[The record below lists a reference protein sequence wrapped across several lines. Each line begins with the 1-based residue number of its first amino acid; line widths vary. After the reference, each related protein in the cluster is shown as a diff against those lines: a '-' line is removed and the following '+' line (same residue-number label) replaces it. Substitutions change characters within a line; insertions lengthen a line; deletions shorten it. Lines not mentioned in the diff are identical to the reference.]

1 MDTSDSNVFSQQ
13 TTDFRPSNRA
23 FDAYDYTVSPGYF
36 AAAETPLLAG
46 RDVSF
51 TDTAKTPAIA
61 VVNREF
67 ARRLFHS
74 DDAVGRYFKNSS
86 GQPIQI
92 VGIVADGKY
101 FSLTEDQEAAAF
113 FPISQKINYSHI
125 VHRPHPARIPPTR
138 PRTIWQPPFA
148 K

>member
-1 MDTSDSNVFSQQ
+1 MTS
-13 TTDFRPSNRA
+13 RP
-23 FDAYDYTVSPGYF
+23 DIF

-51 TDTAKTPAIA
+51 SDTTKTPAVA

-74 DDAVGRYFKNSS
+74 EDAVGRYFKNSS

-92 VGIVADGKY
+92 VGMVGDGKY
-101 FSLTEDQEAAAF
+101 FSLTEDPEPVAF
-113 FPISQKINYSHI
+113 FPISQEADCSHI
-125 VHRPHPARIPPTR
+125 VHCPAAARR
-138 PRTIWQPPFA
+138 LRHDDERNGSHHSQSDPRS
-148 K
+148 